1 MGLVLRKAGTQGGP
15 ITRKDTV
22 KNRAWMPEGIR
33 LAGGR
38 SGWAL
43 LLVAVVTACGGAG
56 ESQGPGSPVGSDQ
69 ATRQLADTA
78 GADAR
83 DVDHWAKAAELNATE
98 VEQGS
103 PVQWQQTGL
112 APAESVVAKA
122 LTPVAVYRFFNRT
135 SSAHFFTASLAERN
149 QVMSTLPFMTYEG
162 LAFQAS
168 SQTDTGLNPV
178 YRFFNR
184 QTGVHFYTISQAERN
199 HIMANLPQLVYEGV
213 AYYASPVAAPGF
225 RPLYRFFLTGRGF
238 HFFTTSSAEA
248 GQVIATL
255 PQYRFEGVAY
265 YVLGSPDPLPPADVG
280 YSGSPV
286 PVPEAGRALDTSQPD
301 HVIGNGTPAGCTGNA
316 VVNAVAQGGKIRFNC
331 GPGPVTITMTSTA
344 KVFNN
349 RPDVV
354 LDGGGL
360 VTLSG
365 GGNVRILYQNT
376 CDPAQ
381 VWTTSHCN
389 NQETP
394 RLTVQNIGFTQGNST
409 GQLTDGGGGGAIF
422 VRGGQFKIVN
432 SRFTNNRCETTGPD
446 VGGGAVRVLSMFQNR
461 PVYVVQ
467 STFGGATGLGNTCS
481 NGGALSSIGVS
492 YSVYNSLIS
501 HNSAVGQG
509 ANPARAGTPGGGSG
523 GAIYNDGNSFTLSVY
538 GSMVS
543 DNTAVEGGSAVFYVS
558 NNRTGL
564 MTLSDSVFVR
574 NPVSRFGTA
583 GLPGFFVLAAPG
595 QPVVTR
601 TTISH

>member
-1 MGLVLRKAGTQGGP
+1 MALRNGERMAARWPKTC
-15 ITRKDTV
+15 
-22 KNRAWMPEGIR
+22 
-33 LAGGR
+33 
-38 SGWAL
+38 GWC
-43 LLVAVVTACGGAG
+43 VAVLLAVGLGGCGGG
-56 ESQGPGSPVGSDQ
+56 QD
-69 ATRQLADTA
+69 ADGGGVVSSA
-78 GADAR
+78 SSSRADA
-83 DVDHWAKAAELNATE
+83 VDDPRTYPWLKSAELNAAE
-98 VEQGS
+98 VQQTDVAAGESGS
-103 PVQWQQTGL
+103 PATNI
-112 APAESVVAKA
+112 VAKA
-122 LTPVAVYRFFNRT
+122 VTPVNVYRFYNRN
-135 SSAHFFTASLAERN
+135 SGAHFYTASATERDRVIATVPVLA
-149 QVMSTLPFMTYEG
+149 YEG

-168 SQTDTGLNPV
+168 GTSDAALSPV
-178 YRFFNR
+178 YRFFNG
-184 QTGVHFYTISQAERN
+184 QTGVHFYTISQSERD
-199 HIMANLPQLVYEGV
+199 HIIATLPQFTYEGV
-213 AYYASPVAAPGF
+213 AYHARTAAGTGF
-225 RPLYRFFLTGRGF
+225 RPLYRFYVANRGF

-255 PQYRFEGVAY
+255 PQYRYEGVAY
-265 YVLGSPDPLPPADVG
+265 YVLGEADPQPPAGVG
-280 YSGSPV
+280 YHGNPV
-286 PVPEAGRALDTSQPD
+286 PVPPDGAAVDTSQPD
-301 HVIGNGTPAGCTGNA
+301 RLIGSGTPASCTGQA
-316 VVNAVAQGGKIRFNC
+316 VVDAVALGGKIRFNC
-331 GPGPVTITMTSTA
+331 GPNPVTITLPSTA

-349 RPDVV
+349 RPDVT

-365 GGNVRILYQNT
+365 GDRVRILYQNT

-432 SRFTNNRCETTGPD
+432 SVFTRNRCETTGPD
-446 VGGGAVRVLSMFQNR
+446 MGGGAVRVLSIYQNR
-461 PVYVVQ
+461 PVYVVG
-467 STFGGATGLGNTCS
+467 STFGGGLGLGNSCS

-492 YSVYNSLIS
+492 YSVYNSLLT
-501 HNSAVGQG
+501 HNSAVGNG

-543 DNTAVEGGSAVFYVS
+543 DNYGVEGGSAVFYVS
-558 NNRTGL
+558 NDRSGL
-564 MTLSDSVFVR
+564 MTLSNSVFVR
-574 NPVSRFGTA
+574 NPATRFGTA

-595 QPVVTR
+595 QPVVTN